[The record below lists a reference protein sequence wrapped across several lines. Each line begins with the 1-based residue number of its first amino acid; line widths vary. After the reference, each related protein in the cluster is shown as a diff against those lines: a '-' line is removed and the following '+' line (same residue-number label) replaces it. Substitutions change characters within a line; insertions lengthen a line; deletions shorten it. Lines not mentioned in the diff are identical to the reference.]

1 MPLLELKEVSRYYL
15 QGQGLFGRKRDVIRA
30 VDKVSLVLNE
40 GESLGLVG
48 ESGCGKSTLAK
59 LILKLERP
67 NGGQIIFRG
76 QDVLAAS
83 LGVLYDYRRQVQ
95 LVFQDSFSAFNPRM
109 RVIEILNEP
118 LENFYPGQRATYWK
132 RTCELL
138 ELVGLHQD
146 CLDHY
151 PHQLSGGQR
160 QRLGIARALVSQ
172 PKLLICD
179 EAIANLDV
187 SLQGQ
192 MLSLF
197 QELKAKLGLSYIFIS
212 HNLPAVQYLAD
223 KIAVMYGGKI
233 VEVLSREQ
241 LLRDAQHPYT
251 LSLLD
256 ALPVTHPRERNRK
269 RLLLKGEACCGA
281 HGCRFHPRCPE
292 AQEICHQHEPALWE
306 GEEHQVACHL
316 VKC

>member
-15 QGQGLFGRKRDVIRA
+15 QGQGLLGRKKDVIRA

-67 NGGQIIFRG
+67 NRGQIIFRG
-76 QDVLAAS
+76 QDILSAS
-83 LGVLYDYRRQVQ
+83 KGVIYSYRRQVQ

-109 RVIEILNEP
+109 RVREIINEP
-118 LENFYPGQRATYWK
+118 LENFFPGKRATYLQ

-138 ELVGLHQD
+138 KLVGLHQD
-146 CLDHY
+146 CLDNY

-179 EAIANLDV
+179 EAIATLDV

-223 KIAVMYGGKI
+223 KIAVMYGGRI
-233 VEVLSREQ
+233 VEILSREQ

-256 ALPVTHPRERNRK
+256 ALPVTHPREKNRK
-269 RLLLKGEACCGA
+269 RVILKGEACCGA
-281 HGCRFHPRCPE
+281 HGCRFHPRCSE
-292 AQEICHQHEPALWE
+292 AQDICHHHEPVLW
-306 GEEHQVACHL
+306 GSEEHLVACHL
-316 VKC
+316 FRS

>member
-1 MPLLELKEVSRYYL
+1 MPLLELREVSKYYL
-15 QGQGLFGRKRDVIRA
+15 QGQGLFGRKKDVIRA
-30 VDKVSLVLNE
+30 VDKVSLNLNE

-67 NGGQIIFRG
+67 NKGQIIFRG
-76 QDVLAAS
+76 QDILSAPW
-83 LGVLYDYRRQVQ
+83 GVLYSYRRQVQ

-109 RVIEILNEP
+109 RVREIMNEP
-118 LENFYPGQRATYWK
+118 LENFYPGQKDSYLK
-132 RTCELL
+132 QTCELL
-138 ELVGLHQD
+138 ELVGLHQN
-146 CLDHY
+146 CLDNY
-151 PHQLSGGQR
+151 PHELSGGQR

-192 MLSLF
+192 MLTLF
-197 QELKAKLGLSYIFIS
+197 QELKEKLGLSYIFIS

-233 VEVLSREQ
+233 VEILTREQ
-241 LLRDAQHPYT
+241 LIKEAKHPYT

-256 ALPVTHPRERNRK
+256 ALPVSHPRERNRK
-269 RLLLKGEACCGA
+269 RLLLKGEACCSA

-292 AQEICHQHEPALWE
+292 AQEICCRDEPLLS
-306 GEEHQVACHL
+306 GEKDHLVACHIIST
-316 VKC
+316 